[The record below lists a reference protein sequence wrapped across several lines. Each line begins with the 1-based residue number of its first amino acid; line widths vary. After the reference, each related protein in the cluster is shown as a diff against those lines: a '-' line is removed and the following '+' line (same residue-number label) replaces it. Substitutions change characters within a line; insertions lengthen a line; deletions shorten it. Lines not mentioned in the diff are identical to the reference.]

1 MYCLMSIKPKFAEKI
16 YSKEKLFEYRR
27 SGAKEKISRIYI
39 YETAPVGKVTGYA
52 DTDYLLESTPES
64 LWNHTKEW
72 SGISEEDF
80 FAYFKGKKTGI
91 AYHLENAVK
100 FPSPKELGLFGISR
114 PPQSFLYLKEE
125 KENLLKKTEETFF
138 N

>member
-1 MYCLMSIKPKFAEKI
+1 MSIKPKFAEKI
-16 YSKEKLFEYRR
+16 YSREKLFEYRR

-39 YETAPVGKVTGYA
+39 YETSPVMKVTGYA
-52 DTDYLLESTPES
+52 DTDYLLESSPEF

-91 AYHLENAVK
+91 AYHLENAVI
-100 FPSPKELGLFGISR
+100 FSSPKDIKIFGISR
-114 PPQSFLYLKEE
+114 PPQSFCYLNEE
-125 KENLLKKTEETFF
+125 KENLLRKIEETFF
-138 N
+138 S